1 MKLFI
6 KLKQLAKKWVKLK
19 NFINISDISKKDL
32 RLIIDNAKLRKK
44 KRATKN
50 KNAID
55 IDAPLDGK
63 ILVMIFEKP
72 STRTRISFDL
82 AVKQLGGK
90 SVTLNPDEIHYGS
103 GNESLHDTAKVLSQY
118 ADIVML
124 RTHVHKKVLD
134 FSEYLNI
141 PIINGLTDLNHP
153 CQIMSDIMTFEEL
166 KGPIKNKKIT
176 WIGDGNNIVYSLIE
190 ASVQFNFNLSI
201 ACPKG
206 FEPDKNILQ
215 WAKKNKS
222 KILITKDVNLAAKNS
237 DCIMTDKWISMGD
250 KINKNKKTKILR
262 PYQVNKKIM
271 KVAKKE
277 AIFMHC
283 LPANRGDEVTDDV
296 IDGKQSAVWLEA
308 LNRIHVQKSI
318 IEWCLK

>member
-1 MKLFI
+1 MKKFT
-6 KLKQLAKKWVKLK
+6 
-19 NFINISDISKKDL
+19 NISDIDKKEL

-44 KRATKN
+44 NRSSLN

-55 IDAPLDGK
+55 SDAPLEGK
-63 ILVMIFEKP
+63 ILIMIFEKP

-90 SVTLNPDEIHYGS
+90 SLTLNPDEIHYGT
-103 GNESLHDTAKVLSQY
+103 GNESLYDTAKILSQY

-124 RTHVHKKVLD
+124 RTYAHKNFIE
-134 FSEYLNI
+134 FSKYLEI
-141 PIINGLTDLNHP
+141 PLINGLTDLSHP

-166 KGPIKNKKIT
+166 KGPIKNKKIA
-176 WIGDGNNIVYSLIE
+176 WLGDGNNVVYSLIE
-190 ASVQFNFNLSI
+190 AAVQFDFELRI
-201 ACPKG
+201 ASPKG
-206 FEPDKNILQ
+206 YEPNKKILQ
-215 WAKKNKS
+215 WAKENNGKV
-222 KILITKDVNLAAKNS
+222 LLTKDPMKAAS
-237 DCIMTDKWISMGD
+237 SADCVMTDKWISMGD
-250 KINKNKKTKILR
+250 KSNKIKKKKLLK

-271 KVAKKE
+271 KVANQD

-283 LPANRGDEVTDDV
+283 LPASRGEEVTNDI

-308 LNRIHVQKSI
+308 LNRIHAQKSI